1 MISLPAARAK
11 SADAGWQDEIGD
23 LDAALYAAVA
33 ATPTPALDHYFRG
46 LSRAADHSK
55 LWIGAAGVLAA
66 TGGRRGRHAAVN
78 GLASIAVSSAV
89 VNLLV
94 KPLSRRRRPDR
105 RGHDVPFA
113 RRVAM
118 PRSTSFPSGHAASA
132 FAFAAGVG
140 IALPRAG
147 LPLAPLRRWSL
158 TRASTLASI
167 TRATQSP
174 DRSSA
179 PAWLRQSWPRSTA
192 AGPLPL
198 SQLDEWVQRVPLDAL
213 RGHVVV
219 MRRQSGWRRT
229 RTPRH
234 SFYAASEPSWLAGLP
249 DDGWVTSLLLI
260 GTPAT
265 R

>member
-147 LPLAPLRRWSL
+147 LPLSAAAALVAYSRVHTGVHYPSDAIAGSVIGAGL
-158 TRASTLASI
+158 
-167 TRATQSP
+167 
-174 DRSSA
+174 A
-179 PAWLRQSWPRSTA
+179 PAVVA
-192 AGPLPL
+192 A
-198 SQLDEWVQRVPLDAL
+198 LD
-213 RGHVVV
+213 
-219 MRRQSGWRRT
+219 RRR
-229 RTPRH
+229 
-234 SFYAASEPSWLAGLP
+234 AASLVSA
-249 DDGWVTSLLLI
+249 
-260 GTPAT
+260 
-265 R
+265 